1 MGTKVLESLQNRG
14 KSKNYIVLAYS
25 VLILLI
31 FLDGKFLSHGT
42 LSRLYFLPVLL
53 IAWYGDRN
61 AFIGILLSAIFM
73 LGLRHSGLWTSSPV
87 SPFISMMDAGSILL
101 YGTVALFVRQ
111 RLNDEMDKARLDPL
125 TGIYNRRGFEE
136 HAQAIYQSLIHN
148 GRPVS
153 VAYID
158 LDHFK
163 LMNDSLGHEAGDRLL
178 VNVAHTIQGSVR
190 STDLVARLGGD
201 EFIIMI
207 PGAGPQEV
215 KVKLSQMQNALSTL
229 FDQGGWP
236 VSASIGAVTFYHLPS
251 IEQMISRADS
261 VMYAVKRGNKDGLKY
276 EITRGERVSTAVELH

>member
-1 MGTKVLESLQNRG
+1 VGAKALDSLQYQG
-14 KSKNYIVLAYS
+14 KNKDYIVLSYI

-31 FLDGKFLSHGT
+31 FLDGKLLSHGA

-53 IAWYGDRN
+53 ISWYGNRN
-61 AFIGILLSAIFM
+61 AFIGILVSAILM
-73 LGLRHSGLWTSSPV
+73 LALRHSGLWTSSPA
-87 SPFISMMDAGSILL
+87 SPFISLLDAGSILL

-163 LMNDSLGHEAGDRLL
+163 LMNDSLGHEAGDR
-178 VNVAHTIQGSVR
+178 
-190 STDLVARLGGD
+190 
-201 EFIIMI
+201 
-207 PGAGPQEV
+207 
-215 KVKLSQMQNALSTL
+215 
-229 FDQGGWP
+229 
-236 VSASIGAVTFYHLPS
+236 
-251 IEQMISRADS
+251 
-261 VMYAVKRGNKDGLKY
+261 RG
-276 EITRGERVSTAVELH
+276 